1 MSQSAKER
9 RFLARDKSAELEIR
23 KSSGNFVFDEKGK
36 KYIDFVMGF
45 CVGNLGWGNADLT
58 KRIRNF
64 NGPDYVYPGYSY
76 KPWAELAELLSKITP
91 GKLAKCFRATG
102 GSEAIEIALQAA
114 MVHTGRQKFLSLEDS
129 YHGDTIGA
137 LSIGSS
143 ENREYCKNLLRNC
156 TRIRTPLNTKALD
169 EIKAQLKQR
178 DVAAFI
184 MEPISINLGV
194 LVPQKVFMTEVQ
206 KLCKKYRTL
215 LIADEI
221 ATGFGRT
228 GRLFACQHFDW
239 KPDILCMGKA
249 ITGGVAP
256 MGATIMTR
264 AVAESMEEHGTFYST
279 YGWHPLSVQV
289 AIANVRYIAQHQK
302 KLMQNVAER
311 SDFFRTRLSYL
322 QFKQP
327 IALRIQGLAIGI
339 DVGDEDYASKIQ
351 SRCRKQGLLI
361 TNEGSTLLLFPAL
374 NIDQSI
380 AEKAMDILER
390 SI

>member
-9 RFLARDKSAELEIR
+9 RFLGRDLTAELEIR

-36 KYIDFVMGF
+36 KYIDFVMGW
-45 CVGNLGWGNADLT
+45 CVGNLGWGNAELT

-156 TRIRTPLNTKALD
+156 AKIRTPLNTKALD
-169 EIKAQLKQR
+169 EIKAHLKQR

-184 MEPISINLGV
+184 MEPISINLGM

-249 ITGGVAP
+249 ITGGVVP

-264 AVAESMEEHGTFYST
+264 AVAESMEEHGTFHST

-302 KLMQNVAER
+302 KLMQNVADR

-380 AEKAMDILER
+380 AEKAMEILER

>member
-1 MSQSAKER
+1 
-9 RFLARDKSAELEIR
+9 
-23 KSSGNFVFDEKGK
+23 
-36 KYIDFVMGF
+36 MGL

-76 KPWAELAELLSKITP
+76 KPWAELAELLSKVTP
-91 GKLAKCFRATG
+91 GKLAKCFRAAG

-169 EIKAQLKQR
+169 EIKSQLKQR

-339 DVGDEDYASKIQ
+339 DVGGEDYASKIQ

>member
-9 RFLARDKSAELEIR
+9 RFLARDLTAELEVR
-23 KSSGNFVFDEKGK
+23 KSTGSFVFDEKGK
-36 KYIDFVMGF
+36 KYIDFVMGW
-45 CVGNLGWGNADLT
+45 CVGNLGWGNAELT

-76 KPWAELAELLSKITP
+76 KPWAELAELLAKITP
-91 GKLAKCFRATG
+91 GKLAKSFRATG
-102 GSEAIEIALQAA
+102 GSEAVEIALQAA
-114 MVHTGRQKFLSLEDS
+114 MVHTGRQKFISLEDS
-129 YHGDTIGA
+129 YHGNTIGA

-156 TRIRTPLNTKALD
+156 AKIRPPLNTKALD

-184 MEPISINLGV
+184 LEPISINLGV
-194 LVPQKVFMTEVQ
+194 LVPQKAFMTELQ
-206 KLCKKYRTL
+206 RLCKKYRTL
-215 LIADEI
+215 LIADEV

-228 GRLFACQHFDW
+228 GRLFASEHFDM

-264 AVAESMEEHGTFYST
+264 AVAQSMEEHGTFYST

-289 AIANVRYIAQHQK
+289 AIANVRYILQHQK
-302 KLMQNVAER
+302 KLLRNVEER

-327 IALRIQGLAIGI
+327 VTLRIQGLAIGI
-339 DVGDEDYASKIQ
+339 DLGDEDYASKIQ

-361 TNEGSTLLLFPAL
+361 TIEGSTLLLFPAL